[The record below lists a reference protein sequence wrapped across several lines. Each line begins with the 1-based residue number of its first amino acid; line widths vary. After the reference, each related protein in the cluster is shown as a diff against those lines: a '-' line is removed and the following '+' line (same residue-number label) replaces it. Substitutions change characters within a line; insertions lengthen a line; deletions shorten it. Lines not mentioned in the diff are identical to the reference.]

1 MIWLFI
7 LGGALFFLFVALLIE
22 EVLFE
27 PGPGPSVPTVRYAPP
42 LPGVEPSDLYLTP
55 AQPAVRT
62 SRGRHARPEGLK

>member
-7 LGGALFFLFVALLIE
+7 LGSALGLLFVALLIE
-22 EVLFE
+22 DALFE
-27 PGPGPSVPTVRYAPP
+27 PGPGPSMQTVRYAPP
-42 LPGVEPSDLYLTP
+42 LPGVEPPDLYLTP